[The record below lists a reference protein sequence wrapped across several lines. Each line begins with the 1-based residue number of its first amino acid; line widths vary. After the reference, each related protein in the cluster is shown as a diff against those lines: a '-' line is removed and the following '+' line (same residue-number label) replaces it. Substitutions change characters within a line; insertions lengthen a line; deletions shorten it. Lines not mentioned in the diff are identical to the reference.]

1 MRRALQLSHRERAN
15 RGWLSTTRLLV
26 VGLLFFGCYSLMG
39 AVGASQAIG
48 DVGDLGPPP
57 ADSEI
62 RQALADFYSAGQPLG
77 SSVDVHLDGTPL
89 VGLPTEHANPPPDPW
104 CVRCGYPDQG
114 TSPMYPVMAL
124 VTVKINQGL
133 ESSSL
138 ARSSPVE
145 TTNTRNGTSCA
156 GVTQSRYCPA
166 YYFYR
171 DGQGNWQ
178 IA

>member
-1 MRRALQLSHRERAN
+1 MRRALQPSHRERAN
-15 RGWLSTTRLLV
+15 RGWLSTTRLLI
-26 VGLLFFGCYSLMG
+26 VGLLLFGCYGLMG

-77 SSVDVHLDGTPL
+77 SAVDVHLDGTPL

-114 TSPMYPVMAL
+114 TSLMYPVLAL
-124 VTVKINQGL
+124 VTVKIKQGL

-138 ARSSPVE
+138 AQTSPVE
-145 TTNTRNGTSCA
+145 TTNTRNGTTCA
-156 GVTQSRYCPA
+156 NVTQSRYCPA